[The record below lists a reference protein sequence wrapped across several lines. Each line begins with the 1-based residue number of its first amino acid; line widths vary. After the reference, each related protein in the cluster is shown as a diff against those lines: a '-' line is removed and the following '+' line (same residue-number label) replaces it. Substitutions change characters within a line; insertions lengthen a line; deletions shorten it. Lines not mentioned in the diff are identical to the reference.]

1 MREETRKRL
10 DRTLRIEKLK
20 KVGIGLAI
28 VSAIGLVVAYQNLDM
43 KVDDVQVAGTITGV
57 DLLVS
62 KQNAAD
68 GETLHVKLDDG
79 RSVNVLALKSR
90 QLHAGDHIQVTEHH
104 HATGRVTH
112 SLK

>member
-10 DRTLRIEKLK
+10 DHRLRVEKLK

-28 VSAIGLVVAYQNLDM
+28 VAAIGLAFGYENMDL
-43 KVDDVQVAGTITGV
+43 KVDDVQVAGVITGF
-57 DLLVS
+57 DPLVS
-62 KQNAAD
+62 KQNSAD
-68 GETLHVKLDDG
+68 GETVHVKLDNG
-79 RSVNVLALKSR
+79 QLVNVLALKSR
-90 QLHAGDHIQVTEHH
+90 NLKSGDHIQVTEHH